1 MKFMKIVKINILFI
15 TILFFSVAHA
25 QETFETTGEIYVNQL
40 FTELQNIISSPSEE
54 YTEQNI
60 HKAMDYSIEILKI
73 APGSLAA
80 YCTLGQY
87 DFTLAVL
94 FSDKAKE
101 KYKQLKGKYLNDL
114 ENYNDNTAERLF
126 FMTLLYEFDPEDDD
140 NYSTNRE
147 RCVKVLKKMKDE
159 CQSKDYAAL
168 ALTLLFCRKS
178 EKNYVEEF
186 IQKYPTHSA
195 MPLIELENAMSDNYQ
210 ESIGKILKLAEKHK
224 EVIMPTGIPFKV
236 DCYSAVSSFY
246 YEMGNKEMAQKYFEK
261 IKKEYP
267 NYIYLHE
274 LKEKLTPKLTREQ
287 LMGN

>member
-1 MKFMKIVKINILFI
+1 MKFMKIVTITILFI
-15 TILFFSVAHA
+15 TIHFFSVAHA
-25 QETFETTGEIYVNQL
+25 QKTFETTGEIYINQL

-54 YTEQNI
+54 YTEQNM

-159 CQSKDYAAL
+159 CQNKDYAAL
-168 ALTLLFCRKS
+168 ALAILLNRRYDKY
-178 EKNYVEEF
+178 NEEF
-186 IQKYPTHSA
+186 MQRYPNHPA
-195 MPLIELENAMSDNYQ
+195 IPLVELGNAISENYQ
-210 ESIGKILKLAEKHK
+210 ESLEKTLKLAEKYK
-224 EVIMPTGIPFKV
+224 DLVMPDGTPFKIG
-236 DCYSAVSSFY
+236 CYSMLASCY
-246 YEMGNKEMAQKYFEK
+246 YEIGNKEMAQKYFEK
-261 IKKEYP
+261 IEKEYP